1 MELRRRQTHSES
13 LAKNGRRAR
22 AHSRI
27 RRDEPGSFA
36 AWIQIRRLN
45 DLLRVD
51 AGGWHGQ
58 RSPRG
63 MSTTRRARWRASSE
77 VTPFRFTRIP
87 FSLSARVLI
96 LTLAAMIAFA
106 SNSLLCR
113 AALKQTSI
121 DAASFTFVR
130 VFSGAVVLWLVTNLR
145 RMIRTTRDVG
155 VGGNWISAL
164 ALFLY
169 AAGFSFAYVDVAAGT
184 GALLLFGAVQA
195 TMILWGLHKGERLDA
210 IQIAGFIVAMTG
222 LVVLVFP
229 GLSAPP
235 LIGSILMLGAGVA
248 WGIYSLR
255 GKGEKNPVSVTAGNF
270 ARAVPFAAAV
280 SIIFVPQ
287 LHVDLA
293 GISYAI
299 ISGAITSGLGY
310 VIWYSA
316 LQDLKAASAAT
327 VQLSV
332 PVLAAT
338 GGILLLGEPLTLR
351 YLLASIAILGGI
363 ALVVVASHPQD
374 QTASP
379 AGRSRS

>member
-1 MELRRRQTHSES
+1 
-13 LAKNGRRAR
+13 
-22 AHSRI
+22 
-27 RRDEPGSFA
+27 
-36 AWIQIRRLN
+36 
-45 DLLRVD
+45 
-51 AGGWHGQ
+51 
-58 RSPRG
+58 
-63 MSTTRRARWRASSE
+63 
-77 VTPFRFTRIP
+77 
-87 FSLSARVLI
+87 
-96 LTLAAMIAFA
+96 MIAFA

-130 VFSGAVVLWLVTNLR
+130 VFSGAIVLWLVMNLR

-195 TMILWGLHKGERLDA
+195 TMILWGLHKGERLRA
-210 IQIAGFIVAMTG
+210 IQILGLIVAMTG
-222 LVVLVFP
+222 LVVLLFP

-235 LIGSILMLGAGVA
+235 LFGSILMLGAGVG

-255 GKGEKNPVSVTAGNF
+255 GKREKNPAIATTGNF
-270 ARAVPFAAAV
+270 VRAVPFAAAV
-280 SIIFVPQ
+280 SIIF
-287 LHVDLA
+287 LRWLNLDLA
-293 GISYAI
+293 GVIYAI

-316 LQDLKAASAAT
+316 LPGLKAASAAT

-338 GGILLLGEPLTLR
+338 GGILLLGEPITLR
-351 YLLASIAILGGI
+351 YVLASIAVLGGI
-363 ALVVVASHPQD
+363 ALVVVAPHSQD
-374 QTASP
+374 QTAYP
-379 AGRSRS
+379 TGQSRS